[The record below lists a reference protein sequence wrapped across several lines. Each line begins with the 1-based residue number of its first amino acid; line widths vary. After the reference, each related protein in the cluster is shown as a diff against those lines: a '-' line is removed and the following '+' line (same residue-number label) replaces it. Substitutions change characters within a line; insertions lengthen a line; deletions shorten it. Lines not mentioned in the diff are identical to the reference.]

1 MTEQPKLKLYLV
13 SIGFANNVLGVT
25 MIPATN
31 APAASAIAVVQQLN
45 SNPKPEPPMTHLFVE
60 EVTADQLKM
69 LLRVLETGKTDAE
82 IVPLS
87 IVPPAPSE
95 APINTVPPHQILQD
109 MPRWPDGA
117 A

>member
-1 MTEQPKLKLYLV
+1 MCSALLLNTTQHRRRNKMTQQPKLKLYLV

-25 MIPATN
+25 MIPALN
-31 APAASAIAVVQQLN
+31 APAASAIAVIQQLN

-82 IVPLS
+82 VVPLS
-87 IVPPAPSE
+87 IVSQAE
-95 APINTVPPHQILQD
+95 APVINNN
-109 MPRWPDGA
+109 
-117 A
+117 